1 MAVSIRISASGLLIA
16 DDARR
21 KLGLIKHSA
30 ALAQDAK
37 TSIATL
43 KRFWVRRP
51 ISKEAF
57 ISICNRLSVD
67 WHSVME
73 LEIKS
78 LGLEKDFAEK
88 LRCEGVAIWNK
99 WKSRTLLLTYSLNN
113 ADLTNINLKGVD
125 LSGIS
130 LINANLEGCNLE
142 NADLSNAN
150 LSQANLSRVNLKGA
164 NLIAA
169 QFLGSTLVNADLTG
183 ACIQDWNIN
192 YHTKL
197 FNIKCNYIYLSN
209 SDKSVYTERRPYT
222 GNFQYS
228 DSELLYKALCEQSLA
243 TTYNIMKVFKL
254 NLDEVE
260 KIIVPKHITDKPI
273 SKGLIGQEALEIIHY
288 LLRQNQKLILT
299 DIQEDIILQVW
310 ERYSYQK
317 IGSELGYDADYIK
330 QVAAQLWISLS
341 NILGVNVVKNNLRSV
356 LLNYLETLTRTNWGE
371 AIDVSYFYGRQKTL
385 QTLKD
390 WLISDRCRMV
400 GIFGLGGVGKTAL
413 SVKLAQ
419 HLESQFEYVVW
430 RSLRNAPTPGNLLN
444 EILPI
449 LTGSEV
455 QESSIDLLM
464 QQLRQKRC
472 LLVLDN
478 VESILQSGHQ
488 NGFALEGYEEYLQ
501 IFDRISDEN
510 HQSCLVIT
518 SREKPRGMA
527 LREGHH
533 LPVRSLQLVGLPS
546 ADAQGIL
553 TDKGITAPLSDQEN
567 LIRYVDGNPLALKL
581 VATNI
586 QNIFNGD
593 IQKFLA
599 QGKAVYSSL
608 WDLLDEQFDR
618 LSILQ
623 QQVMY
628 WLAIN
633 REGVTPKRLQ
643 AELFPSALL
652 PQILEALETLRD
664 RSLIK
669 TTEHGLT
676 QEAVIMDYV
685 TDNFI
690 QQIEKEVL
698 TGELNLFKTHTLIE
712 TQTQSYLRDVQNQLI
727 VQPLVDQLLAH
738 FYTQGK
744 LEKHLVQI
752 LITLRHQIP
761 TKIGYA
767 EGNLLHLFSHL
778 KTDLKGLD
786 FSELD

>member
-1 MAVSIRISASGLLIA
+1 VL
-16 DDARR
+16 
-21 KLGLIKHSA
+21 
-30 ALAQDAK
+30 
-37 TSIATL
+37 T
-43 KRFWVRRP
+43 
-51 ISKEAF
+51 
-57 ISICNRLSVD
+57 
-67 WHSVME
+67 
-73 LEIKS
+73 
-78 LGLEKDFAEK
+78 
-88 LRCEGVAIWNK
+88 GVETWNK
-99 WKSRTLLLTYSLNN
+99 WKRCTPLLTYSLDN
-113 ADLTNINLKGVD
+113 ADLKNTNLKGVN
-125 LSGIS
+125 LSGVS
-130 LINANLEGCNLE
+130 LIQADLEGCNLE
-142 NADLSNAN
+142 NADLRNAN
-150 LSQANLSRVNLKGA
+150 LSRANLKGA

-169 QFLGSTLVNADLTG
+169 QFLGSTLAHADLTG

-192 YHTKL
+192 SNTKL
-197 FNIKCNYIYLSN
+197 LNIKCNYIYLSCSN
-209 SDKSVYTERRPYT
+209 SFMYTERRPYI
-222 GNFQYS
+222 GNFQSS
-228 DSELLYKALCEQSLA
+228 DSESLYKALCEQSLVTA
-243 TTYNIMKVFKL
+243 YNMMKVFKL
-254 NLDEVE
+254 NSSEIE
-260 KIIVPKHITDKPI
+260 KIFAPKYIIDKSIP
-273 SKGLIGQEALEIIHY
+273 KGLTGQEALEIIQY
-288 LLRQNQKLILT
+288 LLRQNQKSILT
-299 DIQEDIILQVW
+299 NIQADIVLKTW
-310 ERYSYQK
+310 EGYSYQG

-330 QVAAQLWISLS
+330 QIAAQLWASLS
-341 NILGVNVVKNNLRSV
+341 NIFGVKVVKSNLQSV

-371 AIDVSYFYGRQKTL
+371 AIDVTYFYGRQKTL
-385 QTLKD
+385 QILKD

-430 RSLRNAPTPGNLLN
+430 RSLLNAPTPGNLLN

-518 SREKPRGMA
+518 SREKPSGMA

-546 ADAQGIL
+546 ADAQSIL
-553 TDKGITAPLSDQEN
+553 TDKGITASLFDQEN

-608 WDLLDEQFDR
+608 WDLLDQQFDR

-669 TTEHGLT
+669 TTEQGLT

-685 TDNFI
+685 TDKFI
-690 QQIEKEVL
+690 QQIEREII
-698 TGELNLFKTHTLIE
+698 TGELNLFKTHALIE
-712 TQTQSYLRDVQNQLI
+712 TQTQDYLRDAQNQLI
-727 VQPLVDQLLAH
+727 LQPLVDQLLAH
-738 FYTQGK
+738 SYTREK
-744 LEKHLVQI
+744 LEEQLVQI

-761 TKIGYA
+761 IKIGYA
-767 EGNLLHLFSHL
+767 ECNLRYLFSHL
-778 KTDLKGLD
+778 KTDLQGLD
-786 FSELD
+786 FSELDYKVQQRT